1 MEFQDAKVIK
11 AFSQRRG
18 RKKLA
23 QFLVHNVI
31 LMYLLILNC
40 MRQDVK
46 KSCRNHGGLFESV
59 VLLDRKTEI
68 QDPSRR
74 KILVNKFFMFTF
86 GTPSD

>member
-18 RKKLA
+18 REKLA

-46 KSCRNHGGLFESV
+46 KSCRKWLKTTEDFLR
-59 VLLDRKTEI
+59 VL
-68 QDPSRR
+68 SY
-74 KILVNKFFMFTF
+74 
-86 GTPSD
+86 